1 MRRAKGGYLK
11 KEYINTRIS
20 GIKPFCIDTGQCVG
34 YYRHT
39 FPGISFPV
47 ISLQKSVWPYRP
59 EIQLFIEKSGV
70 LFGKFTEQ
78 GTHRKGVQMSFST
91 ILSAAIDGLGVEL
104 VRVEADVSNGLP
116 MFHMVGYLSSEVK
129 EAGER
134 VRTAIRNS
142 GFDYPAK
149 RTVVNLSPATLRK
162 RGASFDLPIAVA
174 ILASLGQIRPEAA
187 GGYLITGELG
197 LDGRVRKVPGVLP
210 VVMEG
215 KKKGITRFIVPAEN
229 RSEGSLVK
237 GADVIGVGNLEEVV
251 SILSGGRRPE
261 NRKETGVRDEWGEE
275 IPDFADIRGQENV
288 KRAAEIAV
296 AGGHNLLMIGPPGS
310 GKSMTAKCIA
320 GILPPLDMEESLEI
334 TKIYSVLGMLD
345 EKEPLIRRRPFRE
358 VHHTATRAALIGGGI
373 VPRPGEI
380 SLAHGGVLFLDEL
393 PEFRKSVIEVLRQPL
408 EEKSVQISRNY
419 GNYRFPADFMLVAAM
434 NPCPCG
440 CYPDMKKCTCTPAQ
454 IHMYLSRVSRPF
466 LDRIDLCVEAPRVEY
481 RYLAEERKGECS
493 AAIRKRVCQAR
504 EIQKRRYKGT
514 KITTNSTLRG
524 NDVQKYC
531 VLGEKEHALMEQV
544 FTVMGLTARAYHRI
558 IKTARTIADLEG
570 EEKIRER
577 HLKEAVG
584 YRVVDERYW
593 QRQEVRL

>member
-1 MRRAKGGYLK
+1 
-11 KEYINTRIS
+11 
-20 GIKPFCIDTGQCVG
+20 
-34 YYRHT
+34 
-39 FPGISFPV
+39 
-47 ISLQKSVWPYRP
+47 
-59 EIQLFIEKSGV
+59 
-70 LFGKFTEQ
+70 
-78 GTHRKGVQMSFST
+78 MSFST

-116 MFHMVGYLSSEVK
+116 VFHMVGYLSSEVK

-149 RTVVNLSPATLRK
+149 RTIVNLSPATLRK

-174 ILASLGQIRPEAA
+174 IMVSLGQVSPEAA
-187 GGYLITGELG
+187 QGCLITGELG

-210 VVMEG
+210 IVMEG
-215 KKKGITRFIVPAEN
+215 KQNGVTRFIVPGEN
-229 RSEGSLVK
+229 KAEGSLVK
-237 GADVIGVGNLEEVV
+237 GVEVIGAGSLKEVV
-251 SILSGGRRPE
+251 SILSGEWVPE
-261 NRKETGVRDEWGEE
+261 KREESEITDDWDETL
-275 IPDFADIRGQENV
+275 PDFADIRGQENV

-320 GILPPLDMEESLEI
+320 GILPPPDMEESLEI

-345 EKEPLIRRRPFRE
+345 EKSPLIRKRPFRE
-358 VHHTATRAALIGGGI
+358 VHHTATRAALIGGGL
-373 VPRPGEI
+373 VPHPGEI

-408 EEKSVQISRNY
+408 EEKSVQISRTY

-454 IHMYLSRVSRPF
+454 IHMYLSRISRPF
-466 LDRIDLCVEAPRVEY
+466 LDRIDLCVEARRVEY
-481 RYLAEERKGECS
+481 RHLADERKGECS
-493 AAIRKRVCQAR
+493 AVIRKRVCRAR
-504 EIQKRRYKGT
+504 EIQIKRYTGT
-514 KITTNSTLRG
+514 KMTTNSMLQG
-524 NDVQKYC
+524 KDIQKYC
-531 VLGEKEHALMEQV
+531 TLGKKEHALMEQA

-570 EEKIRER
+570 EERIRER
-577 HLKEAVG
+577 HLKEALG
-584 YRVVDERYW
+584 YRAVDEKFW
-593 QRQEVRL
+593 QR